1 MSIVR
6 IERLKQEN
14 WRVTPILSKYRVV
27 GVVLLSLGVAFL
39 ILGVVL
45 PEYRTSQTFTAS
57 GPNVTFTSERGYWI
71 DFYLIPPIDEGQPI
85 TLTLVSSKPGSTQIC
100 LGPFDLQTS
109 LFSGPPVVN
118 EMLGQ
123 NETELVVSGR
133 ATKAGVYSLRITSW
147 NSTYSV
153 RVQSV
158 WSPYYFSLRYVI
170 VVAGALVLGSLLL
183 LYYGGIVEKR
193 ERITA
198 SRVYAARKSRV
209 IPRAPSMGLGDLE
222 LKAKHAV
229 LGICEYASR
238 FGLVKVGP
246 YMIVVGLGG
255 TILWGVLW
263 LLVPSVND
271 SIAGIIVP
279 FAILICF
286 VGGVAL
292 FILGVLASIAGEW

>member
-1 MSIVR
+1 M
-6 IERLKQEN
+6 
-14 WRVTPILSKYRVV
+14 SKYRVL
-27 GVVLLSLGVAFL
+27 GAVLLSLGVAFL
-39 ILGVVL
+39 TLGVIL
-45 PEYRTSQTFTAS
+45 PEYKTSQTFTAS
-57 GPNVTFTSERGYWI
+57 GPNVTFTSERDYWI

-109 LFSGPPVVN
+109 LFSGPMVVN

-123 NETELVVSGR
+123 NEAELVVSGR
-133 ATKAGVYSLRITSW
+133 ATRTGVYSLRITSW

-158 WSPYYFSLRYVI
+158 WSPYHFTLRHVI
-170 VVAGALVLGSLLL
+170 VVAGALMIGSLLL

-193 ERITA
+193 ERMPANQAHATC
-198 SRVYAARKSRV
+198 KSRI
-209 IPRAPSMGLGDLE
+209 IPRDPNMQMGDLE
-222 LKAKHAV
+222 LKTKHAI

-238 FGLVKVGP
+238 LGLVKVGP

-263 LLVPSVND
+263 LLIPSVND

-279 FAILICF
+279 LAILICF
-286 VGGVAL
+286 VGGVVL
-292 FILGVLASIAGEW
+292 FILGVLASIAREW

>member
-1 MSIVR
+1 
-6 IERLKQEN
+6 
-14 WRVTPILSKYRVV
+14 
-27 GVVLLSLGVAFL
+27 LSLGVAFL

-45 PEYRTSQTFTAS
+45 PEYRTPQTFTAS
-57 GPNVTFTSERGYWI
+57 GPNVTFTSERDYWI
-71 DFYLIPPIDEGQPI
+71 DFYLIPPIGEGQPI

-123 NETELVVSGR
+123 NETELVVFGR
-133 ATKAGVYSLRITSW
+133 ATKSAVHSLRITSW

-153 RVQSV
+153 TVQSA
-158 WSPYYFSLRYVI
+158 WSPYYFNFRYVI
-170 VVAGALVLGSLLL
+170 VVAGALMPGSLLL
-183 LYYGGIVEKR
+183 LHYGRIVEKR
-193 ERITA
+193 ERLSA
-198 SRVYAARKSRV
+198 SQAYATCKPRI
-209 IPRAPSMGLGDLE
+209 IPRDPSVELGDLE
-222 LKAKHAV
+222 LKTKHAV

-238 FGLVKVGP
+238 LGLVKVGP

-263 LLVPSVND
+263 LLIPSVND

-279 FAILICF
+279 LAILICF
-286 VGGVAL
+286 VGGVVL
-292 FILGVLASIAGEW
+292 FILGVLASIAREW